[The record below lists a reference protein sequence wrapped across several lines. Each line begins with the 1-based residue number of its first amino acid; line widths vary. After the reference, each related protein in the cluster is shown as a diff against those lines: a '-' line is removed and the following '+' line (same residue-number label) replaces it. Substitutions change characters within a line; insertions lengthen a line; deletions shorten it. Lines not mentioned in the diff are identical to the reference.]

1 VRYSHLTYNSV
12 LSSHDRYSFV
22 LSLHFNEVERRQ
34 LKKYPTAYAKRSL
47 QQFRTIRYPSRR
59 VSDGE
64 KPIEFIEESSED
76 KKS

>member
-1 VRYSHLTYNSV
+1 MIPT
-12 LSSHDRYSFV
+12 
-22 LSLHFNEVERRQ
+22 
-34 LKKYPTAYAKRSL
+34 KKYPTAYVKRSL

-64 KPIEFIEESSED
+64 KPIEFIEQWSED